1 MAGDG
6 ASGYAMGVGS
16 AARFNEPY
24 GLVLDA
30 NGNLI
35 MSENQNALIRKVTM
49 GGVVTLFSGNF
60 FPFNKG
66 DGSLFAAGYSAPR
79 GLAIAPSGT
88 IFVADYY
95 RIRTISS
102 TTVATLAG
110 VTYEGGYVDGVGT
123 AARLNGAYGVAVD
136 SAGQY
141 LYVADTFNYRIRRVN
156 IATRNVDWYA
166 GSGVQGIADGPANVA
181 EFHSPRAIAWSN
193 GGLLVADTSSSS
205 LRRIVPPAS

>member
-1 MAGDG
+1 MAGDA
-6 ASGYAMGVGS
+6 ASGFADGVGS
-16 AARFNEPY
+16 AARFLQPY

-30 NGNLI
+30 NGNLFVSDSYI
-35 MSENQNALIRKVTM
+35 IRKVTM
-49 GGVVTLFSGNF
+49 GGVVTHYSGNTLIVF
-60 FPFNKG
+60 QS
-66 DGSLFAAGYSAPR
+66 DGSLLLAGYTAPR

-110 VTYEGGYVDGVGT
+110 AQGGAGYVDGVGA
-123 AARLNGAYGVAVD
+123 AARFNGAYGVAVD

-166 GSGVQGIADGPANVA
+166 GNGIATSTDGPANVA
-181 EFHSPRAIAWSN
+181 GFSFLSAITWSN
-193 GGLLVADTSSSS
+193 GTLLLLDYNT
-205 LRRIVPPAS
+205 LRRIVPPAP